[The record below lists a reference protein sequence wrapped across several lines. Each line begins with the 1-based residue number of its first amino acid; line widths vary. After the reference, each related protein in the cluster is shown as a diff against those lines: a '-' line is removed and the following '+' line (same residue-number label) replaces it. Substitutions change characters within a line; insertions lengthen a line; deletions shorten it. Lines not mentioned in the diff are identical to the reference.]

1 MWDMTTSQ
9 LRLLCTVHC
18 DATLGVRKPLTVK
31 LLRLPTVVAAAAA
44 GAAPVS
50 SPPNIDSDIYHPDAT
65 NYRIP
70 RSISII
76 FAISFY
82 PSDLFSAIDYVA
94 CATDL

>member
-31 LLRLPTVVAAAAA
+31 LLRLPTVVAAAA

-50 SPPNIDSDIYHPDAT
+50 SPPNRD
-65 NYRIP
+65 
-70 RSISII
+70 
-76 FAISFY
+76 
-82 PSDLFSAIDYVA
+82 
-94 CATDL
+94 

>member
-31 LLRLPTVVAAAAA
+31 LLRLPTVVGAAAA

-50 SPPNIDSDIYHPDAT
+50 SPPNRD
-65 NYRIP
+65 
-70 RSISII
+70 
-76 FAISFY
+76 
-82 PSDLFSAIDYVA
+82 
-94 CATDL
+94 